1 MKKTCLYAIT
11 FIIIDYISKIL
22 ISNLISLDKSITIIN
37 RFLYI
42 TYVRNTGAAFSIFSN
57 YTFLLAIISIL
68 VIVLILYYI
77 YKKPNL
83 KKIEYLS
90 YGLLLGGA
98 CGNLI
103 DRLIYGYVIDFI
115 DVKIF
120 KYDFPVFNLADSFI
134 VISFIILIIL
144 EIKKDILVKK
154 EKK

>member
-1 MKKTCLYAIT
+1 MKKTCLYAII
-11 FIIIDYISKIL
+11 FIVVDYISKIL
-22 ISNLISLDKSITIIN
+22 ISKLITLNKSITIIN
-37 RFLYI
+37 KFLYI

-57 YTFLLAIISIL
+57 YTYVLAIISLL
-68 VIVLILYYI
+68 VIALILYYV
-77 YKKPNL
+77 YKRSNL
-83 KKIEYLS
+83 TNLEYLS
-90 YGLLLGGA
+90 YSLLLGGA

-144 EIKKDILVKK
+144 EIKKDKLVKK